1 MNQIIVFRIVPEY
14 LEMYS
19 KTLVNTKT
27 SSYIHLIKS
36 VANHTV
42 ALNVVGW
49 DAAKYI
55 KRGKAFHTGT

>member
-1 MNQIIVFRIVPEY
+1 
-14 LEMYS
+14 MYS

-27 SSYIHLIKS
+27 SSYIYLIKS